1 MSAKVSAKAVS
12 QVENQIPQFISEEN
26 PLYEKFL
33 KNYYEFLETLCVKYT
48 AVGVFTTL
56 FTNGETV
63 TGQTSGAT
71 ANVKGKNSKSSTLK
85 LFLEPTNDLNFL
97 IDEVMIGGTSNSRG
111 TIYHLDRNPLNGTK
125 TFKDLT
131 NSDLTSD
138 GILDWFKKE
147 LYPNIR
153 NTATVDLRYFLKH
166 LKEFYRSKGSEKSY
180 RTLFRA
186 LYGQDSL
193 DFYYPKTDMFKIS
206 DGNWLQ
212 DTVLQLSND
221 STYLNFNGLTITGN
235 TSSATAFVSNVTT
248 RKVGTVPIVELV
260 VTTFVGAFAIGE
272 TITATTATGVELS
285 AILTGMLTD
294 VIIVK
299 GGEGYSIDEAL
310 TITDSTNVGFGAA
323 AKVKTTTGDQV
334 AIITVSTAGD
344 GYQVNDPVTFNNAGT
359 NAVVTAGAKIASLS
373 NTFTVDVVTT
383 LLEAGI
389 ETKKFDL
396 AGDFGTAVSVG
407 YLIGN
412 TALYANSTKKGVV
425 TAYAAGSPNA
435 ITIYDKDNET
445 LSGVS
450 TVPENLTAWANN
462 DIVYLFDKNGVAV
475 LGAFSVTI
483 NDASFDTIS
492 AHVAL
497 NSTNFG
503 SGFASPD
510 GTFTTSGTTV
520 SITYSSGHNLAV
532 GNPIKLS
539 FSTAAMNGTY
549 NVAAVTSS
557 TVFTITMSG
566 GAASGTV
573 EMIPIRTSRMKNAF
587 VFTTQTFGKVAT
599 ISYSS
604 HGSGYE
610 TTPSISLTSLGY
622 YSTVE
627 TRSDGS
633 GGYFGSNATLAV
645 GDLGGAITGVTITE
659 PGFGYSVTPAVIGAT
674 HSTPATL
681 TGVRGITRIKEG
693 KYSGESGMP
702 SSQKKIQDNNYY
714 QDYSYVLKTTDSVD
728 VWRTDV
734 LKLLHPA
741 GYKLFGE
748 VLIENLLNTQ
758 MFDRGFSNINSA
770 DVSGKQTY
778 RDVTFFLFSSIISGL
793 QITAGEAVLDVKTQ
807 IDSIIAA
814 LEQFAEVLI
823 KGGTSQTYLI
833 NPLTASNGLPAEMF
847 SKLFVNNVASVSVGT
862 STTITTS
869 TAHHLHENDLVSLDE
884 FVGTNVSL
892 INGNMY
898 KATAIGNNPATNT
911 TFVLKEIDETINLV
925 LESSGDNLTM
935 EDGTTTFSFE
945 DRKVDTT
952 GMSIST
958 QGKSYRS
965 SKKASSGIFIDMY
978 STEYIDIIKS
988 NKIHEYIHN
997 SVADL
1002 STLSVNDA
1010 IDISGRHISIES
1022 SIIQE
1027 DTGDNFLLEDGTTS
1041 SPNTSAFGKI
1051 LSDSGQLDLDGAN
1064 DAHQLAITPAVQRQ
1078 ISGVTN
1084 NIISFSRP
1092 IEYRGVPHSQHPHNQ
1107 GFGLYKHKVDK
1118 RVLTSA

>member
-1 MSAKVSAKAVS
+1 
-12 QVENQIPQFISEEN
+12 
-26 PLYEKFL
+26 
-33 KNYYEFLETLCVKYT
+33 
-48 AVGVFTTL
+48 
-56 FTNGETV
+56 
-63 TGQTSGAT
+63 
-71 ANVKGKNSKSSTLK
+71 
-85 LFLEPTNDLNFL
+85 
-97 IDEVMIGGTSNSRG
+97 
-111 TIYHLDRNPLNGTK
+111 
-125 TFKDLT
+125 
-131 NSDLTSD
+131 
-138 GILDWFKKE
+138 
-147 LYPNIR
+147 
-153 NTATVDLRYFLKH
+153 
-166 LKEFYRSKGSEKSY
+166 
-180 RTLFRA
+180 
-186 LYGQDSL
+186 
-193 DFYYPKTDMFKIS
+193 MFKIS

-221 STYLNFNGLTITGN
+221 ITYLDFNGLTITGN
-235 TSSATAFVSNVTT
+235 NSSATAFVSNVTT

-260 VTTFVGAFAIGE
+260 VTTFVGTFAIGE

-299 GGEGYSIDEAL
+299 GGEGYSVNEAL

-334 AIITVSTAGD
+334 AIITVSAAGD
-344 GYQVNDPVTFNNAGT
+344 GYQVNDPVTFNNTGT

-373 NTFTVDVVTT
+373 DTFTVDVVTT
-383 LLEAGI
+383 LLQAGI

-462 DIVYLFDKNGVAV
+462 DIVYLFDKNGAAV

-483 NDASFDTIS
+483 NDASFETIS
-492 AHVAL
+492 AHVTL

-503 SGFASPD
+503 SEFASPD

-557 TVFTITMSG
+557 TIFTVTISG

-573 EMIPIRTSRMKNAF
+573 EMIPIITSKMKNAF

-758 MFDRGFSNINSA
+758 MFDRGFSNINTV
-770 DVSGKQTY
+770 DVTGKAAY
-778 RDVTFFLFSSIISGL
+778 RDVTFFLFSSFISGL
-793 QITAGEAVLDVKTQ
+793 QVSVGEAVLDVKTQ
-807 IDSIIAA
+807 IDSLIAA
-814 LEQFAEVLI
+814 LEQFAEIAI
-823 KGGTSQTYLI
+823 KGGTSQTYLV

-847 SKLFVNNVASVSVGT
+847 SKLFVKSVASVSVGT
-862 STTITTS
+862 TTTITTS

-898 KATAIGNNPATNT
+898 KATSVGASGSSNVNAT
-911 TFVLKEIDETINLV
+911 FIIKEL
-925 LESSGDNLTM
+925 
-935 EDGTTTFSFE
+935 DGTTN
-945 DRKVDTT
+945 VNTT
-952 GMSIST
+952 GMSITT

-965 SKKASSGIFIDMY
+965 STKANSGIFIDMY
-978 STEYIDIIKS
+978 STEYIDTIKS
-988 NKIHEYIHN
+988 NKIHEYIHT

-1027 DTGDNFLLEDGTTS
+1027 DTGDDFLLEDGTTS

-1064 DAHQLAITPAVQRQ
+1064 DAHQLAVTPAVQRQ
-1078 ISGVTN
+1078 VSSVTN
-1084 NIISFSRP
+1084 NILSFSRP
-1092 IEYRGVPHSQHPHNQ
+1092 IEYRGVPHSQHPHNL